1 MKLCKWQALMEAQ
14 FVINDFKVLAK
25 ETHLS
30 CSLWISLRTE
40 PSALSLL
47 PAGAYSSSLG
57 QNLENW
63 DPTCLGAT
71 KPTPLGACAP
81 QRKDLTWCKEDAVC
95 HK

>member
-57 QNLENW
+57 QNLCILSHFKNCW
-63 DPTCLGAT
+63 SDY
-71 KPTPLGACAP
+71 
-81 QRKDLTWCKEDAVC
+81 QSSISNDKDKVRIM
-95 HK
+95 